1 MSKLVDKLLTTL
13 DEFERDDPSSRG
25 LAFRL
30 DLAEIVGR
38 ELRAKGWTQRKLAEV
53 ASVKEPFISRILH
66 SEANCT
72 FDTAGRLLFALGVQG
87 TLVSEE
93 SRVERNLYLVTMTGE
108 RRGIETY
115 TEKTNG
121 EASIKEE
128 CQTAQA

>member
-1 MSKLVDKLLTTL
+1 MSKLVDQLLTTL
-13 DEFERDDPSSRG
+13 DEFGRDDPSSRG
-25 LAFRL
+25 LALRL

-66 SEANCT
+66 SETNCT
-72 FDTAGRLLFALGVQG
+72 FDTAGRLLFALSVRGK
-87 TLVSEE
+87 LVSEE
-93 SRVERNLYLVTMTGE
+93 CHVGHNLYLVTMTGE
-108 RRGIETY
+108 RQEIETY

-128 CQTAQA
+128 CQTIQA